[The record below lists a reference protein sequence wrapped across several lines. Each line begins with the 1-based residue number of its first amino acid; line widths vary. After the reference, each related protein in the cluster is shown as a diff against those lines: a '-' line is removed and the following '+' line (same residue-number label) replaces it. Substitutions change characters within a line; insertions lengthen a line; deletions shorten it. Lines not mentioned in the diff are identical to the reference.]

1 MAKNYVGKSLTI
13 KGGTKVT
20 RAGRT
25 TTRKSSSVVT
35 IRAQEVA
42 RSGKTRVFWK
52 SHGVQAS
59 TTI

>member
-1 MAKNYVGKSLTI
+1 MAKNYIGKSLTI
-13 KGGTKVT
+13 KEGTKVT

-25 TTRKSSSVVT
+25 ASRKSSSVVT
-35 IRAQEVA
+35 ILAQDVS
-42 RSGKTRVFWK
+42 RGKTRVFWK

>member
-1 MAKNYVGKSLTI
+1 MAKNYIGKSLTI
-13 KGGTKVT
+13 KEGTKVT

-25 TTRKSSSVVT
+25 ASRKASSVVT
-35 IRAQEVA
+35 VLAQEQG
-42 RSGKTRVFWK
+42 RGGKTRVFWK